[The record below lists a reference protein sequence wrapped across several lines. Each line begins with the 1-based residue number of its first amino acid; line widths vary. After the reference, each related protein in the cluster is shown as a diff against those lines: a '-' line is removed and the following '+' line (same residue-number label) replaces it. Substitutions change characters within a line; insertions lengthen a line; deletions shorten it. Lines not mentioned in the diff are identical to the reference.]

1 MHLCIVAGLLNE
13 YLSQAD
19 NAGDALEGDTA
30 VVAGESPSQEDDAAN
45 EDRGA
50 SVLKNCFA
58 TILDTLT
65 INNPK

>member
-1 MHLCIVAGLLNE
+1 MLNISGLLNE

-19 NAGDALEGDTA
+19 NVGDTLEGDTT
-30 VVAGESPSQEDDAAN
+30 VVAGESPSQEDDAVN

-65 INNPK
+65 VNNPKYV